1 MEQKLT
7 KNGLE
12 LTFCLP
18 SFEDGYYRGTRF
30 DHSGIFRKIVFNGFV
45 LADEWFDKYVDNRN
59 LKRGDK
65 NEFWTDEDVL
75 LSVVKV
81 AGDHHDFN
89 LVESV

>member
-1 MEQKLT
+1 MK
-7 KNGLE
+7 
-12 LTFCLP
+12 
-18 SFEDGYYRGTRF
+18 
-30 DHSGIFRKIVFNGFV
+30 
-45 LADEWFDKYVDNRN
+45 WFDKYVDNRN

-89 LVESV
+89 LGRVRIA